1 MLVDLD
7 IIQKTSKQ
15 NSLLCI
21 AYLPNVLEFPGQS
34 QQPTSCLA
42 VLEAFKI
49 VLEIIHVAGAY
60 TKYKFDRDRMLVG
73 QD

>member
-1 MLVDLD
+1 MHSIL
-7 IIQKTSKQ
+7 
-15 NSLLCI
+15 
-21 AYLPNVLEFPGQS
+21 AVLEFPGQS

-73 QD
+73 